1 MSSSQPTLATT
12 RMFAR
17 VIGPFV
23 IIITGTAIARASAM
37 RTLLND
43 FQANSVWSWVTGA
56 FVLLSGLVV
65 IALHPYWRGAPA
77 IIVSVFGWMTAL
89 KGFFL
94 MALPQGY
101 LSFAGTAVDA
111 LIWWQVGFVAMA
123 IVGGYLTFVGW
134 MPTAN
139 RPAAPPASSAPDIRR
154 AA

>member
-1 MSSSQPTLATT
+1 MSPSQPTLATT

-23 IIITGTAIARASAM
+23 LVITGTAIVRASAM

-43 FQANSVWSWVTGA
+43 FQANSVWPWVTGA

-77 IIVSVFGWMTAL
+77 IIVSVFGWLTAL

-101 LSFAGTAVDA
+101 LSFAGTAVDT
-111 LIWWQVGFVAMA
+111 LMWWRLGFVAMA
-123 IVGGYLTFVGW
+123 IAGLYLTFVGW
-134 MPTAN
+134 MPSQSRPTA
-139 RPAAPPASSAPDIRR
+139 RLASAPDIRR

>member
-56 FVLLSGLVV
+56 FVLLTGLVV

-94 MALPQGY
+94 MALPQDY
-101 LSFAGTAVDA
+101 LSFAGTAVNA
-111 LIWWQVGFVAMA
+111 LVWWQVSFVAMA
-123 IVGGYLTFVGW
+123 ILGGYLTFVGW
-134 MPTAN
+134 MPTAG
-139 RPAAPPASSAPDIRR
+139 RPAPPQTSSATDIRR